1 MLEILYSDAAIAVI
15 VKPEGL
21 ISEEGPIGRSVLPA
35 LRDVLGTDDIFPVHR
50 LDRETG
56 GVMVYARTKY
66 AAASLTRALAAGG
79 IEKTY
84 LALVHG
90 RPEPA
95 EGVFEDL
102 LFRDKRKNKSYVVS
116 WERRGVRRASLSYRT
131 LSEKDGLALVQI
143 WLHTGRT
150 HQIRVQ
156 FASRRMPLLGD
167 GRYGAAD
174 GVSQLGLFACGLA
187 FMHPESGARMEF
199 FTWPAGQIWD
209 GVNLDMLGTR

>member
-35 LRDVLGTDDIFPVHR
+35 LREVLGTDDIYPVHR

-66 AAASLTRALAAGG
+66 AAASLMRAFAAGR

-90 RPEPA
+90 LPDPA

-116 WERRGVRRASLSYRT
+116 RERRGVRRASLSYRT

-143 WLHTGRT
+143 RLHTGRT

-174 GVSQLGLFACGLA
+174 GVSQLGLFACRLV
-187 FMHPESGARMEF
+187 FIHPESGTRMEF
-199 FTWPAGQIWD
+199 FASPVGKIWD
-209 GVNLDMLGTR
+209 GVNLDMLETR